1 MRKELTRLVE
11 IDREL
16 GLLGHIAALLGWDQE
31 TYMPAKAVAERSEQV
46 ALIETV
52 AHEKSVSPEIG
63 DLLAAL
69 GSTTASP
76 TGAPDGETS
85 EGAPLD
91 ARERAYLRVL
101 RRDYDMNTKLPTDLV
116 AELAR
121 ETSLSQAS
129 WIEARAENDFPAFA
143 PHMERMVELKK
154 RQAAC
159 LAPGGMPYDALLDLF
174 EPGSTES
181 SIAEI
186 FAGLRGELVSL
197 LAKIA
202 AEPQVDDSFL
212 RRPCPADRQAAI
224 SEWLTGIM
232 SYDRGR
238 GRLDVVAHPFT
249 TTLGEDDV
257 RITTRYIEDFFV
269 SSLFSTIHE
278 AGHALYE
285 LGIAP
290 GREFARTR
298 LHAAVSMAVHESQSR
313 MWENLIGRSERFWK
327 HNYARLSELAGGGGA
342 SSPLDGVG
350 LEAFVRAI
358 NKVAPSLIRTE
369 ADEVTYG
376 LHIILRFELES
387 ELISGRLAVKDLPEA
402 WNAKTEELLGLVPP
416 DDARGCL
423 QDVHWSAGLFGY
435 FPSYALGNLYAA
447 QFWSAMKRDMP
458 DRDDR
463 IESGDLASILGWLR
477 SKIHEEGSIY
487 LPGELVRQVTGTSL
501 DPRHFAA
508 YLDEKYSRIYGF

>member
-1 MRKELTRLVE
+1 MRKELTRLIE

-31 TYMPAKAVAERSEQV
+31 TYMPAKAVAERSEQL
-46 ALIETV
+46 ALVGTI

-63 DLLAAL
+63 ELLSAL

-76 TGAPDGETS
+76 TGAPGGS
-85 EGAPLD
+85 SLD

-101 RRDYDMNTKLPTDLV
+101 RREYDRNTKLPADLV

-121 ETSLSQAS
+121 ATSLSQAA
-129 WIEARAENDFPAFA
+129 WVEARARNDFPAFA
-143 PHMERMVELKK
+143 PHLERMVTLKK

-159 LAPGGMPYDALLDLF
+159 LAPGGKPYDALLDLF

-181 SIAEI
+181 SIAEV
-186 FAGLRGELVSL
+186 FARLRGELIAL
-197 LAKIA
+197 LAKIGSR
-202 AEPQVDDSFL
+202 PQVDDSFL

-224 SEWLTGIM
+224 SGWLAGIM
-232 SYDRGR
+232 GYDRGR

-249 TTLGEDDV
+249 TALGEDDV

-269 SSLFSTIHE
+269 SSLFSTVHE

-290 GREFARTR
+290 GPAFGRTR
-298 LHAAVSMAVHESQSR
+298 LHEAASMAVHESQSR
-313 MWENLIGRSERFWK
+313 MWENLIGRSGRFWK
-327 HNYARLSELAGGGGA
+327 PNYARLAELAGGGA
-342 SSPLDGVG
+342 SGPLDGVG

-358 NKVAPSLIRTE
+358 NKVAPSFIRTE

-376 LHIILRFELES
+376 LHVILRFELES
-387 ELISGRLAVKDLPEA
+387 DLVSGRLAVKDLPEA
-402 WNAKTEELLGLVPP
+402 WSAKMKDLLGLAPP

-458 DRDDR
+458 DRDER

-477 SKIHEEGSIY
+477 SNIHEPGSIY
-487 LPGELVRQVTGTSL
+487 LPGELVRRVTGTGL
-501 DPRHFAA
+501 DPGHFVA
-508 YLDEKYSRIYGF
+508 YLDEKYSQIYGFGD